1 MTLITTLLMT
11 AAGSLA
17 YWQWRKKRQR
27 QREAFIEHY
36 RFPERLRSKLLQR
49 YPHLTTEQGDKVLRG
64 LREYF
69 QLCRLAGKKRVAMPS
84 QAVDVVWHE
93 FILYTQQY
101 AQFCRKGLGRFL
113 HHTPNDALHNASSS
127 AEAMTRTWR
136 LACARV
142 GLAPQT
148 TRVLPWLFTLDT
160 ELNIADGFSYRP
172 DCGAA
177 PGSIGADNAFCV
189 SHFSCSSGGD
199 TSSTSSTGC
208 SSGDSGSSGCSSG
221 CGGGGD

>member
-1 MTLITTLLMT
+1 MSLIATLLIG
-11 AAGSLA
+11 AGIA
-17 YWQWRKKRQR
+17 FAIRAWRKAKQR
-27 QREAFIEHY
+27 QREAFLDHY
-36 RFPERLRSKLLQR
+36 RFPERLHSKLLQR
-49 YPHLTTEQGDKVLRG
+49 YPHLTTEQGNKVLRG

-69 QLCRLAGKKRVAMPS
+69 QLCRLAGNKRVAMPS
-84 QAVDVVWHE
+84 QAVDVAWHE

-113 HHTPNDALHNASSS
+113 HHTPNDALRNTSAS

-142 GLAPQT
+142 GLAPHT

-160 ELNIADGFSYRP
+160 ELSIADGFSYRP

-208 SSGDSGSSGCSSG
+208 SSDSGSSGCSSG